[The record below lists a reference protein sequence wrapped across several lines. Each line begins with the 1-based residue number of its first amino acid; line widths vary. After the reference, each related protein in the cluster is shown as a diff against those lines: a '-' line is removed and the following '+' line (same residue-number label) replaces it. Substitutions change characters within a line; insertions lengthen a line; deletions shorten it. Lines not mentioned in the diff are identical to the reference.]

1 MVISSFLHK
10 IKNIAHYL
18 IGDKMKRAIFL
29 FLGIIITYILIG
41 NIITTKNLIPDD
53 AIRIR
58 VIANSNS
65 EYDQKIKNKVKDTIE
80 YDMYNILKNTTDL
93 EEARNLISSN
103 LDNVEKNIDKT
114 LQEEEYKLPFKINF
128 GLNYFPKKEFKG
140 ITYDEG
146 YYESV
151 VVTLGEGLGDN
162 WWCVL
167 FPPLCM
173 LEAEETNT
181 TDVEYTT
188 LVKTIVDKY
197 F

>member
-1 MVISSFLHK
+1 MKRLALLFVLIIFIYMVI
-10 IKNIAHYL
+10 
-18 IGDKMKRAIFL
+18 
-29 FLGIIITYILIG
+29 G
-41 NIITTKNLIPDD
+41 NSVVATDIIPDD

-65 EYDQKIKNKVKDTIE
+65 EYDQNIKLKVKDILE
-80 YDMYNILKNTTDL
+80 LDMYKLLKNTTSI
-93 EEARNLISSN
+93 EEARQVINNNLYV
-103 LDNVEKNIDKT
+103 VEKDIDT
-114 LQEEEYKLPFKINF
+114 ILQKEQYKLPFTINF
-128 GLNYFPKKEFKG
+128 GINYFPKKEYKG
-140 ITYDEG
+140 ISYDEG

-173 LEAEETNT
+173 LEAQETDT

-188 LVKTIVDKY
+188 LVKTIINKY

>member
-1 MVISSFLHK
+1 
-10 IKNIAHYL
+10 
-18 IGDKMKRAIFL
+18 MKKSL
-29 FLGIIITYILIG
+29 FMFFGIIITYIIIG
-41 NIITTKNLIPDD
+41 NVFASSNIIPDD

-65 EYDQKIKNKVKDTIE
+65 EYDQEVKVKVKDTLE
-80 YDMYNILKNTTDL
+80 KDMYNILKDTTNL
-93 EEARNLISSN
+93 EEARKLINNNLNNI
-103 LDNVEKNIDKT
+103 ERNIDKT
-114 LQEEEYKLPFKINF
+114 LQKENYKLPFNVNF
-128 GLNYFPKKEFKG
+128 GFNYFPKKEFKG

-151 VVTLGEGLGDN
+151 VVTLGDGLGDN

-188 LVKTIVDKY
+188 MVKTIIDKY

>member
-1 MVISSFLHK
+1 M
-10 IKNIAHYL
+10 Y
-18 IGDKMKRAIFL
+18 
-29 FLGIIITYILIG
+29 IIIGNVIAKN
-41 NIITTKNLIPDD
+41 NIIPDE

-65 EYDQKIKNKVKDTIE
+65 EYDQEIKNKVKDNIE
-80 YDMYNILKNTTDL
+80 YDIYNLLKGTRKIEDAREIINNNL
-93 EEARNLISSN
+93 SNIEE
-103 LDNVEKNIDKT
+103 NIDKT
-114 LQEEEYKLPFKINF
+114 LKDENYKLPFKVNY
-128 GLNYFPKKEFKG
+128 GLNYFPEKEFKG
-140 ITYDEG
+140 INYKEG
-146 YYESV
+146 YYESL

-173 LEAEETNT
+173 LEAEES

-188 LVKTIVDKY
+188 MVQTIIDKY

>member
-1 MVISSFLHK
+1 
-10 IKNIAHYL
+10 
-18 IGDKMKRAIFL
+18 MKKAIFL
-29 FLGIIITYILIG
+29 FIGIIITYILIG
-41 NIITTKNLIPDD
+41 NAVSANDIIPDE

-65 EYDQKIKNKVKDTIE
+65 EYDQEIKLKVKNTLE
-80 YDMYNILKNTTDL
+80 YNMYNLLKNTTEL
-93 EEARNLISSN
+93 EEARELIKNN
-103 LDNVEKNIDKT
+103 LDNVEDSIDKT
-114 LQEEEYKLPFKINF
+114 LQREEYKLPFSVNF

-140 ITYDEG
+140 IIYEEG

-173 LEAEETNT
+173 LEAEETST

-188 LVKTIVDKY
+188 MVKTIIDKY

>member
-1 MVISSFLHK
+1 MKKGVITF
-10 IKNIAHYL
+10 IL
-18 IGDKMKRAIFL
+18 IIL
-29 FLGIIITYILIG
+29 TYIIIG
-41 NIITTKNLIPDD
+41 NVIAEKDIIPDD

-65 EYDQKIKNKVKDTIE
+65 EYDQEIKTKVKETVE
-80 YDMYNILKNTTDL
+80 HDMYNMLKYTTDL
-93 EEARNLISSN
+93 EEARKIIKNNLN
-103 LDNVEKNIDKT
+103 NVQNNIYT
-114 LQEEEYKLPFKINF
+114 LLQSEQYLLPFDVNF
-128 GLNYFPKKEFKG
+128 GLNYFPQKEFKG
-140 ITYDEG
+140 ITYNEG

-173 LEAEETNT
+173 IEAEQS

-188 LVKTIVDKY
+188 VVKEVIDKY

>member
-1 MVISSFLHK
+1 
-10 IKNIAHYL
+10 
-18 IGDKMKRAIFL
+18 MKKS
-29 FLGIIITYILIG
+29 IIIFILIILIYILIG
-41 NIITTKNLIPDD
+41 NVIAEKDMIPDE

-65 EYDQKIKNKVKDTIE
+65 EYDQNIKIKVKDNLQSI
-80 YDMYNILKNTTDL
+80 MYKLLKNTEDI
-93 EEARNLISSN
+93 ESARNIIKNNIN
-103 LDNVEKNIDKT
+103 LVEDDIYT
-114 LQEEEYKLPFKINF
+114 LLQREKYQLPFNINF

-173 LEAEETNT
+173 IEAEES

-188 LVKTIVDKY
+188 FVKKIIDKY

>member
-1 MVISSFLHK
+1 
-10 IKNIAHYL
+10 
-18 IGDKMKRAIFL
+18 
-29 FLGIIITYILIG
+29 
-41 NIITTKNLIPDD
+41 
-53 AIRIR
+53 
-58 VIANSNS
+58 
-65 EYDQKIKNKVKDTIE
+65 
-80 YDMYNILKNTTDL
+80 MYNILKNTTDL
-93 EEARNLISSN
+93 EEARKIIKNNLSI
-103 LDNVEKNIDKT
+103 VENNIDT
-114 LQEEEYKLPFKINF
+114 LLQKEKYQLPFRINF

-140 ITYDEG
+140 IIYDEG

-173 LEAEETNT
+173 IEAEES

-188 LVKTIVDKY
+188 MVEEIINKY

>member
-1 MVISSFLHK
+1 MKKIVALLIFIISIYVF
-10 IKNIAHYL
+10 
-18 IGDKMKRAIFL
+18 
-29 FLGIIITYILIG
+29 IG
-41 NIITTKNLIPDD
+41 NSLAKSDIIPEE

-65 EYDQKIKNKVKDTIE
+65 TYDQQVKLKVKE
-80 YDMYNILKNTTDL
+80 ELEQEMYNLLKNTKGINQ
-93 EEARNLISSN
+93 ARSKITTNLN
-103 LDNVEKNIDKT
+103 NIDSKV
-114 LQEEEYKLPFKINF
+114 LKVLHEENYSLSYNINY
-128 GLNYFPKKEFKG
+128 GMNYFPKKEFKG
-140 ITYDEG
+140 ITYKEG
-146 YYESV
+146 YYESL

-173 LEAEETNT
+173 LEAEES

-188 LVKTIVDKY
+188 MAKELINKY

>member
-1 MVISSFLHK
+1 MRK
-10 IKNIAHYL
+10 T
-18 IGDKMKRAIFL
+18 
-29 FLGIIITYILIG
+29 IIIFIIIILTYIIIG
-41 NIITTKNLIPDD
+41 NVVAEKNLIPDE

-65 EYDQKIKNKVKDTIE
+65 EYDQNIKMKVKETVE
-80 YDMYNILKNTTDL
+80 YDMYNILKNTTQI
-93 EEARNLISSN
+93 EEAREKIKSN
-103 LDNVEKNIDKT
+103 LSQVEDDIDET
-114 LQEEEYKLPFKINF
+114 LQKEKYELPYTVNF
-128 GLNYFPKKEFKG
+128 GLNYFPEKEFKG
-140 ITYDEG
+140 IKYKEG

-167 FPPLCM
+167 FPPLC
-173 LEAEETNT
+173 LIEAEES

-188 LVKTIVDKY
+188 MVKTIIDKY

>member
-1 MVISSFLHK
+1 M
-10 IKNIAHYL
+10 A
-18 IGDKMKRAIFL
+18 
-29 FLGIIITYILIG
+29 YILIG
-41 NIITTKNLIPDD
+41 NVVANNDIIPDD

-65 EYDQKIKNKVKDTIE
+65 EYDQKIKTKVKETLE

-93 EEARNLISSN
+93 EEARYLINNNLN
-103 LDNVEKNIDKT
+103 EVENNIDKT
-114 LQEEEYKLPFKINF
+114 LQKENYKLPYSVNF
-128 GLNYFPKKEFKG
+128 GLNYFPEKKFKG

-173 LEAEETNT
+173 LEAEETNA

-188 LVKTIVDKY
+188 MVKTIIDKY

>member
-1 MVISSFLHK
+1 
-10 IKNIAHYL
+10 
-18 IGDKMKRAIFL
+18 MKRTIFL
-29 FLGIIITYILIG
+29 FFLVILVYIFIG
-41 NIITTKNLIPDD
+41 NVFATNNMIPDD

-58 VIANSNS
+58 VIGNSNS
-65 EYDQKIKNKVKDTIE
+65 AYDQNIKYKVKDTIE
-80 YDMYNILKNTTDL
+80 GDMYKLLINAKDV
-93 EEARNLISSN
+93 EEARELINNNLESIKN
-103 LDNVEKNIDKT
+103 NIDNT
-114 LQEEEYKLPFKINF
+114 LQREQYKLPFTINF
-128 GLNYFPKKEFKG
+128 GLNYFPDKEFKG
-140 ITYDEG
+140 IKYKEG

-173 LEAEETNT
+173 IEAEDS

-188 LVKTIVDKY
+188 MAKTLIDKY

>member
-1 MVISSFLHK
+1 
-10 IKNIAHYL
+10 
-18 IGDKMKRAIFL
+18 MKK
-29 FLGIIITYILIG
+29 GIITFILIILTYIIIG
-41 NIITTKNLIPDD
+41 NVIAENDIIPDD

-65 EYDQKIKNKVKDTIE
+65 EYDQKIKEKVKVTIE
-80 YDMYNILKNTTDL
+80 SDMYKLLNNTMDL
-93 EEARNLISSN
+93 DDARNIINNNLIK
-103 LDNVEKNIDKT
+103 VEKNIYNT
-114 LQEEEYKLPFKINF
+114 LRKENYQMPFTIKY
-128 GLNYFPKKEFKG
+128 GLNYFPEKEFKG
-140 ITYDEG
+140 IKYKEG

-173 LEAEETNT
+173 LEAEESTN
-181 TDVEYTT
+181 VEYTT
-188 LVKTIVDKY
+188 IVKTLIDKY

>member
-1 MVISSFLHK
+1 
-10 IKNIAHYL
+10 
-18 IGDKMKRAIFL
+18 MKKSVFIIFL
-29 FLGIIITYILIG
+29 IIITYVIIG
-41 NIITTKNLIPDD
+41 NVFASNNIIPDD

-65 EYDQKIKNKVKDTIE
+65 EYDQEIKVKVKDTLE
-80 YDMYNILKNTTDL
+80 KDMYNILKNTTDL
-93 EEARNLISSN
+93 VEARKLINNNLKR
-103 LDNVEKNIDKT
+103 VERNIDKT
-114 LQEEEYKLPFKINF
+114 LQKESYKLPFNVNF

-181 TDVEYTT
+181 SDVEYTT
-188 LVKTIVDKY
+188 LVKTIIDKY

>member
-1 MVISSFLHK
+1 MKK
-10 IKNIAHYL
+10 I
-18 IGDKMKRAIFL
+18 IFL
-29 FLGIIITYILIG
+29 FIGIAITYILIG
-41 NIITTKNLIPDD
+41 NVVSANNIIPDD

-65 EYDQKIKNKVKDTIE
+65 EYDQEIKNKVKDTLE
-80 YDMYNILKNTTDL
+80 MDMYNILKYTTDL
-93 EEARNLISSN
+93 EEARKLIKNN
-103 LDNVEKNIDKT
+103 LDIVKEDIDRT
-114 LQEEEYKLPFKINF
+114 LQEEKYELPFTINF
-128 GLNYFPKKEFKG
+128 GLNYFPEKKFKG

-173 LEAEETNT
+173 LEAEETET

-188 LVKTIVDKY
+188 LVKTIIDKY

>member
-1 MVISSFLHK
+1 MRKTIFVFLIIILTYMVIG
-10 IKNIAHYL
+10 NVIAE
-18 IGDKMKRAIFL
+18 
-29 FLGIIITYILIG
+29 
-41 NIITTKNLIPDD
+41 NNLIPEE

-65 EYDQKIKNKVKDTIE
+65 EYDQEIKLKVKDRLE
-80 YDMYNILKNTTDL
+80 YDMYNLLKDTTDL
-93 EEARNLISSN
+93 NIARELIKNNLSSVEA
-103 LDNVEKNIDKT
+103 NIDKV
-114 LQEEEYKLPFKINF
+114 LQNENYKLPFDINF
-128 GLNYFPKKEFKG
+128 GLNYFPEKQFKG
-140 ITYDEG
+140 ITYEEG

-167 FPPLCM
+167 FPPLCT
-173 LEAEETNT
+173 LEAEDS

-188 LVKTIVDKY
+188 MVKTVIDKY

>member
-1 MVISSFLHK
+1 MKNAIFIFFLIIIIYMVIGNVVA
-10 IKNIAHYL
+10 KN
-18 IGDKMKRAIFL
+18 
-29 FLGIIITYILIG
+29 
-41 NIITTKNLIPDD
+41 NLIPDE

-58 VIANSNS
+58 VIANSDS
-65 EYDQKIKNKVKDTIE
+65 DYDQQIKLKVKDKVQS
-80 YDMYNILKNTTDL
+80 DMYNILKDTKDL
-93 EEARNLISSN
+93 NEARSKITSN
-103 LDNVEKNIDKT
+103 LKYVESDIYKV
-114 LQEEEYKLPFKINF
+114 LQNENYKLPFDINF

-151 VVTLGEGLGDN
+151 VVTLGEGLGSN

-173 LEAEETNT
+173 LEAEES

-188 LVKTIVDKY
+188 MVKTIIDKY

>member
-1 MVISSFLHK
+1 
-10 IKNIAHYL
+10 
-18 IGDKMKRAIFL
+18 MKKTIFL
-29 FLGIIITYILIG
+29 FVGIIITYIIIG
-41 NIITTKNLIPDD
+41 NVMATNNLIPED

-65 EYDQKIKNKVKDTIE
+65 EYDQEIKTKVKDTLE
-80 YDMYNILKNTTDL
+80 NDMYNILKGTTDL
-93 EEARNLISSN
+93 EDVRKLIKDN

-114 LQEEEYKLPFKINF
+114 LQEEEYKLPFTVNF

-173 LEAEETNT
+173 LEAEETNA

-188 LVKTIVDKY
+188 MVKTIIDKY

>member
-1 MVISSFLHK
+1 
-10 IKNIAHYL
+10 
-18 IGDKMKRAIFL
+18 MKKSIFV
-29 FLGIIITYILIG
+29 FLGIILTYIMVG
-41 NIITTKNLIPDD
+41 NVFAENNLIPDE

-65 EYDQKIKNKVKDTIE
+65 EYDQKIKNKVKETLE
-80 YDMYNILKNTTDL
+80 ENMYKLLVKTTSV
-93 EEARNLISSN
+93 EEARILINNNLSDIEN
-103 LDNVEKNIDKT
+103 NINKT
-114 LQEEEYKLPFKINF
+114 LQKENYKLPFTVNF
-128 GLNYFPKKEFKG
+128 GLNYFPEKNFKG
-140 ITYDEG
+140 ITYNEG

-151 VVTLGEGLGDN
+151 VITLGEGLGDN

-173 LEAEETNT
+173 IEAESS

-188 LVKTIVDKY
+188 FVKTMIDKY

>member
-1 MVISSFLHK
+1 MNK
-10 IKNIAHYL
+10 IKNIAHYQ
-18 IGDKMKRAIFL
+18 IGDKMKKAIFL
-29 FLGIIITYILIG
+29 FFGIILIYIIIG
-41 NIITTKNLIPDD
+41 NVIAKTDLIPDE

-65 EYDQKIKNKVKDTIE
+65 EYDQIIKNKVKNVVE
-80 YDMYNILKNTTDL
+80 YDMYNILKNTKDL
-93 EEARNLISSN
+93 EEARLLIKNNLN
-103 LDNVEKNIDKT
+103 HVENNIDT
-114 LQEEEYKLPFKINF
+114 FLQNEKYELPFKINF

-140 ITYDEG
+140 ITYKEG

-151 VVTLGEGLGDN
+151 VITLGEGLGDN

-173 LEAEETNT
+173 LEAEETNS

-188 LVKTIVDKY
+188 LVKTIIDKY